1 MACRLKKNYAF
12 TLIELLVVIAIIA
25 ILAAMLLPALSAAKI
40 KAQVIQSLSN
50 IKQCEIGAH
59 MYATDNNDALL
70 PNAPLGA
77 TTANSWC
84 GSSAEDWDYQPANTN
99 WNYYSQSIL
108 GAYMGNQVGVYK
120 CPGDNIP
127 SKNGP
132 RIRSYSMNGYVGD
145 SVRRE
150 NTANYDGPGYRTFL
164 KGSEIIGIPASDLF
178 IFCDESM
185 YSLQDGFLQI
195 SMTKPN
201 WPDVP
206 AAYLKGR
213 NEFAFADGHSE
224 VHKWVTTALTSV
236 PYQLDT
242 VGTVWPA
249 VPGGLNNADWV
260 WFTSHASIK
269 IQ

>member
-50 IKQCEIGAH
+50 IKQCEI
-59 MYATDNNDALL
+59 
-70 PNAPLGA
+70 
-77 TTANSWC
+77 
-84 GSSAEDWDYQPANTN
+84 
-99 WNYYSQSIL
+99 
-108 GAYMGNQVGVYK
+108 GVYK